1 MNIAAKI
8 SSMVSFDI
16 ASLPT
21 GLFIDGKWRSG
32 REGKTIDVLDP
43 STGEVIAAVADA
55 TIEDAMDAVAAAHKA
70 AKGWAATAP
79 RKRSEILRRCFEL
92 MIERK
97 DMLAELISLENGKT
111 LADAQG
117 EVAYAAEFFRWFA
130 EEAVRLNGDISTAPS
145 GAYKIVVQ
153 HQPIGVSVLVTP
165 WNFPAAMA
173 TRKIGPALAAGCTCV
188 LKPATETPLTALV
201 LADLYKEAGVPDGVV
216 NVITTSKSGPAVS
229 AMLNDRRVRKLSFTG
244 STEVGRVLLREA
256 ANTVVSCSM
265 ELGGN
270 APFIVFDDADLDAA
284 IEGAMVAKMRNG
296 GEACTAANRFYVQS
310 GIAKDFSRR
319 LAERMGSMTV
329 AAGYDKSA
337 ECGPLINPNAVN
349 RILSLVEDA
358 KVRGATVLAGG
369 GPIDRSGYFFAP
381 TVISDVTPDSEIAA
395 EEIFG
400 PIAAITTFQS
410 EDEVIELANSTEYGL
425 ISYVYT
431 KDLARGLRVSERM
444 DSGMVGL
451 NRGLV
456 SDPAA
461 PFGGMKQS
469 GLGREGAH
477 HGILEFCETKY
488 IAVTW

>member
-1 MNIAAKI
+1 MNVVVNL
-8 SSMVSFDI
+8 STPLSVS
-16 ASLPT
+16 SLPT
-21 GLFIDGKWRSG
+21 GLFIDGQWRAGSD
-32 REGKTIDVLDP
+32 GKSIDVIDP
-43 STGEVIAAVADA
+43 SNGNVIVSVADA
-55 TIEDAMDAVAAAHKA
+55 TVDDAMEAIASAHRA
-70 AKGWAATAP
+70 AKSWAATAP

-92 MIERK
+92 MIENK
-97 DMLAELISLENGKT
+97 EMLAKLISLENGKT
-111 LADAQG
+111 LNDALG

-130 EEAVRLNGDISTAPS
+130 EEAVRLNGEISTAPA
-145 GAYKIVVQ
+145 GANKIIVQ
-153 HQPIGVSVLVTP
+153 HQPIGVAVLVTP

-201 LADLYKEAGVPDGVV
+201 LADLYKQAGVPDGVV
-216 NVITTSKSGPAVS
+216 NVVTTSQSGQVVR
-229 AMLNDRRVRKLSFTG
+229 AMLNDPRVRKLSFTG
-244 STEVGRVLLREA
+244 STEVGKTLLREA
-256 ANTVVSCSM
+256 AATVVSCSM

-310 GIAKDFSRR
+310 GIAEAFSVR
-319 LAERMGSMTV
+319 LVERMRSLTV
-329 AAGYDKSA
+329 GAGYDPGSQ
-337 ECGPLINPNAVN
+337 CGPLINRKAVE
-349 RILSLVEDA
+349 RLAGLVTDATARGA
-358 KVRGATVLAGG
+358 KVLVGG
-369 GPIDRSGYFFAP
+369 EPLDGKGNFFAP
-381 TVISDVTPDSEIAA
+381 TVLSGVTPTSRISA

-400 PIAAITTFQS
+400 PIAALTIFDS
-410 EDEVIELANSTEYGL
+410 EDEVIDLANATEYGL

-431 KDLARGLRVSERM
+431 RDLARGMRVSEQM

-451 NRGLV
+451 NRGIV

-461 PFGGMKQS
+461 PFGGTKQS